1 MKPLSAQKKYTWV
14 LTLLSVFVLSGIFVG
29 CKEQRIE
36 YHKRPS
42 FYAKASLT
50 KLPDR
55 IVLDDGTIIVYVDS
69 AGSSKLKKKTQNKAK
84 PFLIREEMENGDIIL
99 RAVLP
104 EHVLANTLT
113 CLRNEEYELLWD
125 QMLSVRTKNA
135 YDREGMGVEEFAA
148 FLAKRRID
156 LAKGVNRMLLGLP
169 RNDVV
174 SENLGNGVT
183 RMRFHPN
190 LAKLFRFKT
199 VDIVSEGPGLK
210 LLMIK

>member
-1 MKPLSAQKKYTWV
+1 MKPQSAQKKNIWV
-14 LTLLSVFVLSGIFVG
+14 SALLSVFVLGMILVG
-29 CKEQRIE
+29 CEEYRIE

-42 FYAKASLT
+42 FYSKASTT

-55 IVLDDGTIIVYVDS
+55 IVLEDGTVIVYVDS

-84 PFLIREEMENGDIIL
+84 PFLIREELENGDIIL

-125 QMLSVRTKNA
+125 QMLSRRTKSA
-135 YDREGMGVEEFAA
+135 YEREEMGVEEFAE
-148 FLAKRRID
+148 FLAKRRIE

-174 SENLGNGVT
+174 TENLGDGVT

>member
-1 MKPLSAQKKYTWV
+1 MKLHNAQKKNTWV
-14 LTLLSVFVLSGIFVG
+14 LALLSAFGLGVIFVG
-29 CKEQRIE
+29 CEEQRIE

-42 FYAKASLT
+42 FYNKASAT
-50 KLPDR
+50 RLPDR
-55 IVLDDGTIIVYVDS
+55 IVLEDGTIIVYVDS

-84 PFLIREEMENGDIIL
+84 PFLIREKMENGDIIL

-104 EHVLANTLT
+104 EHVLANTLA

-125 QMLSVRTKNA
+125 QMLSQRTKTA
-135 YDREGMGVEEFAA
+135 YEREDMGVEEFAA
-148 FLAKRRID
+148 FLAKRRIE

-174 SENLGNGVT
+174 TENLGDGIT

>member
-1 MKPLSAQKKYTWV
+1 MKLHNAQKKNTWV
-14 LTLLSVFVLSGIFVG
+14 LALLSAFGLGVIFVG
-29 CKEQRIE
+29 CEEQRIE

-42 FYAKASLT
+42 FYKKASAT
-50 KLPDR
+50 RLPDR
-55 IVLDDGTIIVYVDS
+55 IVLEDGTIIVYVDS

-84 PFLIREEMENGDIIL
+84 PFLIREKMENGDIIL

-104 EHVLANTLT
+104 EHVLANTLA

-125 QMLSVRTKNA
+125 QMLSQRTKTA
-135 YDREGMGVEEFAA
+135 YEREDMGVEEFAA
-148 FLAKRRID
+148 FLAKRRIE

-174 SENLGNGVT
+174 TENLGDGIT

>member
-1 MKPLSAQKKYTWV
+1 MKPQSAQKKNTWV
-14 LTLLSVFVLSGIFVG
+14 LALLSAFVLGVSFLG
-29 CKEQRIE
+29 CQQQRIE

-42 FYAKASLT
+42 FYHKASAT

-55 IVLDDGTIIVYVDS
+55 IVLDDGTIIIYVDS

-84 PFLIREEMENGDIIL
+84 PFLIREKLENGDIIL

-125 QMLSVRTKNA
+125 QMLSKRTKSA
-135 YDREGMGVEEFAA
+135 YEREGMGVEDFVE
-148 FLAKRRID
+148 FLAKRRIE

-174 SENLGNGVT
+174 TENLGDGVT